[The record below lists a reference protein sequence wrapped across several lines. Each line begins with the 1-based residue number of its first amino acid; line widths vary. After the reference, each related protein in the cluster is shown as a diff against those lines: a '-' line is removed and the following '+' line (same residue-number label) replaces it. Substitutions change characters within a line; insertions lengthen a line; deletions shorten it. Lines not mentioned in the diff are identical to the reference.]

1 MFRSIKRV
9 SNDMQLA
16 TCYPTCTRYAKRNFP
31 PLSEVP
37 LVLTSYAIR
46 LIRRLSHIALCQS
59 SLVAV
64 CRWSCSPWRRHSQ
77 YIANIQNVKHLG
89 KEIFEKLGARRS
101 RCAKSLVG
109 EEAQKWALPRLWAW
123 TRKCGRA
130 HFLRPCPRDL
140 GAQHESVVRVHS
152 WAHVHPA
159 GSTIMGD
166 HTCTSWATKAA
177 TYWALTNVSTLI
189 HVCPRKLGV
198 HTYPHTTTAHLHHRT
213 PSTTRSHKTL
223 GAQLQDGVPRFGQ
236 PWTAT
241 ICSGPPRSFGRPR
254 HIMAVHETLDV
265 HTLVW
270 SPIKFVDIHAIV
282 WTSSARLPWAPTK
295 FYGRSHIHLDG
306 HENLWTLRRLR
317 GCPKCRRR
325 WTSTH
330 IHGCPMT
337 ATFWAPNYAS
347 NFTHFGRPLRY
358 GWSPT
363 FIPGC
368 PRDKCGLPRILG
380 GLPQHFVGIH
390 VTCVAGHGKYV
401 EPHAFSWVATK
412 SYGSPRHNRGRAS

>member
-109 EEAQKWALPRLWAW
+109 EKAQKWALPRLWAW

-130 HFLRPCPRDL
+130 HFLRPCPRD
-140 GAQHESVVRVHS
+140 
-152 WAHVHPA
+152 
-159 GSTIMGD
+159 
-166 HTCTSWATKAA
+166 
-177 TYWALTNVSTLI
+177 
-189 HVCPRKLGV
+189 
-198 HTYPHTTTAHLHHRT
+198 
-213 PSTTRSHKTL
+213 L

-282 WTSSARLPWAPTK
+282 WTPSARLPWASTK
-295 FYGRSHIHLDG
+295 FYGRSHIRLDG

-317 GCPKCRRR
+317 GCPKCRHR
-325 WTSTH
+325 WASTH
-330 IHGCPMT
+330 IHGCPTT
-337 ATFWAPNYAS
+337 AIPWAPNYVS

-363 FIPGC
+363 SFTLDSHKTIWATTKCYGRPTNAVLDAHEVLWTATRYYGC
-368 PRDKCGLPRILG
+368 PRYACGHPAKRILG
-380 GLPQHFVGIH
+380 AHTLY
-390 VTCVAGHGKYV
+390 CVR
-401 EPHAFSWVATK
+401 
-412 SYGSPRHNRGRAS
+412 PR

>member
-1 MFRSIKRV
+1 
-9 SNDMQLA
+9 MQLA

-77 YIANIQNVKHLG
+77 YIANLQNVKHLG
-89 KEIFEKLGARRS
+89 KETFEKLGARRS

-152 WAHVHPA
+152 WAHGHPA

-166 HTCTSWATKAA
+166 HTCASWATKAA
-177 TYWALTNVSTLI
+177 TYWTPTYISTLI

-198 HTYPHTTTAHLHHRT
+198 QTYPHTTTAHIHHRP
-213 PSTTRSHKTL
+213 PSTTRSHEAL
-223 GAQLQDGVPRFGQ
+223 GAQLQGGVPRFGPPHLSTDIHKPRPPSSTDCYGHPRILDSHHVIWATTENFW
-236 PWTAT
+236 PWTSTLVHEVFGLPCNHLEAHGILCAPTQSCGHPAT
-241 ICSGPPRSFGRPR
+241 TIFGRP
-254 HIMAVHETLDV
+254 
-265 HTLVW
+265 
-270 SPIKFVDIHAIV
+270 HAM
-282 WTSSARLPWAPTK
+282 
-295 FYGRSHIHLDG
+295 YGY
-306 HENLWTLRRLR
+306 
-317 GCPKCRRR
+317 P
-325 WTSTH
+325 
-330 IHGCPMT
+330 
-337 ATFWAPNYAS
+337 
-347 NFTHFGRPLRY
+347 
-358 GWSPT
+358 
-363 FIPGC
+363 
-368 PRDKCGLPRILG
+368 
-380 GLPQHFVGIH
+380 
-390 VTCVAGHGKYV
+390 
-401 EPHAFSWVATK
+401 
-412 SYGSPRHNRGRAS
+412 